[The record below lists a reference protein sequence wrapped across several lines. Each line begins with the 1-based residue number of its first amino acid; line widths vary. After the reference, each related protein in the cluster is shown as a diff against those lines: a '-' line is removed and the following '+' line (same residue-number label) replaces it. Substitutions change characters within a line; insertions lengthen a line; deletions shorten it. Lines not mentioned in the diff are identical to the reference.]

1 MPGKGLTAGSVRRL
15 QVVLTTTSV
24 IAVTVLVG
32 VGFAGTQLA
41 GASSPRL
48 GVTQTLRAAGATHGA
63 RTTHSAPQRMVRA
76 PALST
81 GTPPQSATYLG
92 PEPASSALS
101 VDVVLAP
108 SNASHLAQFV
118 SSVTSP
124 VSPLYHRYLTEPQ
137 FVAQFGP
144 PSWAALEAE
153 SWMRSDGFTVSAES
167 PFVISA
173 VGTAGAASRAFGL
186 DFGRYKTVA
195 GVTGLLASGSP
206 LLPADLAGGEVSG
219 VVGLNT
225 LDGPQDFSARPLR
238 GGARTQREVVR
249 SAVTARTPETG
260 ARVPAVAGEPVP
272 SVSPPA
278 ACSAATTA
286 ADGAGEYTP
295 DQLATKYQLN
305 DLEEDGQDGAGVT
318 IALPEINASSS
329 SDISA
334 YKSCF
339 GLSNSVTVDDVD
351 GGPGAGTVGS
361 GEADIDIEMAATLAP
376 DASIVAYES
385 PATNTGLIDSLTDIV
400 TANTAKVI
408 SMSVGECETQAEG
421 GSAPS
426 LATSMH
432 GLLMEAASQ
441 GQSVLVATG
450 DQGSEACF
458 AYLPSSG
465 AASGTEVDPSYPAS
479 DPLVT
484 AVGGTVL
491 TGGTELAWN
500 DCNGAASISCA
511 ESFVPS
517 DVTVPTPS
525 DGAGGG
531 GVSQFF
537 STGPTGQ
544 PVISGSGGYRETPD
558 VSGESGS
565 NYGSDVELYVDGTWG
580 PWLGTS
586 LSTPLWGA
594 LAADRDTTCV
604 ASTGDFDTELYALY
618 NAGYSGAFNEVSSGY
633 DHSASGFAAASSSND
648 YTQTNSGDY
657 PTATGYNMFTGL
669 GSPLAAGLACSQ
681 VLGSYS
687 GSAGQALTLDGLGLE
702 NASFLFG
709 GSPATVESETATQAT
724 VVVPAGSG
732 EVAITAKGGLGQSS
746 ATGTF
751 TYPAVTTTT
760 VAPTT
765 TTPGGGGGGGGSGGG
780 GGGALLGPTA
790 ATTTTIATTTT
801 SVSTTTTVFTTTT
814 AQPGTTTTLPTTTT
828 TAARTTIRTKG
839 SSSAGYWLAS
849 AHGDVYQFG
858 DAVYHGSL
866 AGKGTPVDDIV
877 GIAPA
882 PGGGYWMAAR
892 NGKVYSFG
900 SAKSHGS
907 LASQGTDVDDIVGI
921 APGPGG
927 GGYFLVG
934 QNGNVYPFGSAK
946 FHGSL
951 LSKNV
956 DNIVAI
962 ASTPDGRGYW
972 VVNSKGAVSRFGD
985 AKKLGSL
992 AASADVTDIAG
1003 IAGTPDGR
1011 GYWLVGKNGAVYHF
1025 GDAANH
1031 GSLAGGKASADIVG
1045 IASSPDG
1052 GGYWLV
1058 SAKGAVSHF
1067 GDAAFAGSLS
1077 TKHSSVVGLAAV

>member
-1 MPGKGLTAGSVRRL
+1 V
-15 QVVLTTTSV
+15 
-24 IAVTVLVG
+24 
-32 VGFAGTQLA
+32 
-41 GASSPRL
+41 
-48 GVTQTLRAAGATHGA
+48 AA
-63 RTTHSAPQRMVRA
+63 
-76 PALST
+76 
-81 GTPPQSATYLG
+81 
-92 PEPASSALS
+92 
-101 VDVVLAP
+101 
-108 SNASHLAQFV
+108 
-118 SSVTSP
+118 
-124 VSPLYHRYLTEPQ
+124 
-137 FVAQFGP
+137 FGP
-144 PSWAALEAE
+144 PSWAHVEAE
-153 SWMRSDGFTVSAES
+153 SWLRSDGFTVSAES

-173 VGTAGAASRAFGL
+173 VGTAGAAARAFGMR
-186 DFGRYKTVA
+186 FARYKTVA
-195 GVTGLLASGSP
+195 GVPGVLASGSP

-219 VVGLNT
+219 LVGLNT
-225 LDGPQDFSARPLR
+225 LDFPHDFSARPLR
-238 GGARTQREVVR
+238 GAARAGREVVR
-249 SAVTARTPETG
+249 ASATAGTPETR
-260 ARVPAVAGEPVP
+260 ARVPAVAGEPVA

-278 ACSAATTA
+278 ACAAATTA
-286 ADGAGEYTP
+286 AGSAGEYTP

-318 IALPEINASSS
+318 IALPEINASSP
-329 SDISA
+329 SDIA
-334 YKSCF
+334 TYKSCF
-339 GLSNSVTVDDVD
+339 GLSNSVTVDEVD
-351 GGPGAGTVGS
+351 LGPAAGTVGN

-385 PATNTGLIDSLTDIV
+385 PGTNTGLIDSLTDIV

-408 SMSVGECETQAEG
+408 SMSVGECETEAEG
-421 GSAPS
+421 GPAPS

-432 GLLMEAASQ
+432 ELLVEAASQ

-491 TGGTELAWN
+491 TGGSELAWN

-511 ESFVPS
+511 ESFVPPS
-517 DVTVPTPS
+517 LTVPTPS
-525 DGAGGG
+525 DGASGG

-544 PVISGSGGYRETPD
+544 PAISGTGGYRETPD
-558 VSGESGS
+558 VSAESGS

-586 LSTPLWGA
+586 LATPLWGA

-604 ASTGDFDTELYALY
+604 ASTGDFDPELYALY

-633 DHSASGFAAASSSND
+633 DYSASRFTATPSSND

-657 PTATGYNMFTGL
+657 STATGYNMVTGL
-669 GSPLAAGLACSQ
+669 GSPLATGLACSE
-681 VLGSYS
+681 VVGSYG

-709 GSPATVESETATQAT
+709 ASPATVESETATQAT

-732 EVAITAKGGLGQSS
+732 EVAIRAEGGLGQSS
-746 ATGTF
+746 ATATF

-760 VAPTT
+760 A
-765 TTPGGGGGGGGSGGG
+765 GGGGGGGSGGG
-780 GGGALLGPTA
+780 GGGLPGPTA
-790 ATTTTIATTTT
+790 PTTT
-801 SVSTTTTVFTTTT
+801 SIPTTTSGSTTTTVFITTT
-814 AQPGTTTTLPTTTT
+814 AQPATTTTVPTTTT
-828 TAARTTIRTKG
+828 TTIKTIVKTKG

-849 AHGDVYQFG
+849 THGDVYQFG
-858 DAVYHGSL
+858 YAVYHGSL
-866 AGKGTPVDDIV
+866 AGKASQVDDIV

-882 PGGGYWMAAR
+882 TGGGGYWMAAR

-900 SAKSHGS
+900 SAKPHGS

-921 APGPGG
+921 ASDPGG

-934 QNGNVYPFGSAK
+934 QNGNVYPFGTAK

-951 LSKNV
+951 LSEKV

-962 ASTPDGRGYW
+962 ASTADGRGYW
-972 VVNSKGAVSRFGD
+972 LVNSKGAVSPFGD

-992 AASADVTDIAG
+992 AASAHVTDIDG

-1011 GYWLVGKNGAVYHF
+1011 GYWLIGKNGAVYHF
-1025 GDAANH
+1025 GDAASH
-1031 GSLAGGKASADIVG
+1031 GSLAGQKGSPDIVG
-1045 IASSPDG
+1045 IATSPDG
-1052 GGYWLV
+1052 DGYWLV
-1058 SAKGAVSHF
+1058 SGKGAVSHF
-1067 GDAAFAGSLS
+1067 GDAAFAGSLAA
-1077 TKHSSVVGLAAV
+1077 KHTTVVGLAAV